1 MKGICSR
8 HIHGYWYFVLI
19 CAGLFVYSEHFFF
32 CDLLLLLLCAI
43 NKLFLLQFLINNNL
57 YSILPYHSCSEFIH
71 RSLGRRLS
79 TFNSI
84 RVTLV
89 CCYYFMV
96 ERSIFPHY
104 LQLMLIFSYFA
115 FSSFSLPLPLSLCR
129 SLSAALPPPLSLS
142 HFHAYLFS
150 HLRALSPV
158 YCLPRP
164 VVLILLSLAALPPK
178 EKESAFVR
186 RSALTSIGLHRHSL
200 IPDWKTWQTHACCTL
215 LVFSLL
221 SV

>member
-96 ERSIFPHY
+96 ERSIFSHY

-129 SLSAALPPPLSLS
+129 SLSAALSLPLSLRRS
-142 HFHAYLFS
+142 LSLIFMHISSLICARYLRFIVSRARSFSFFS
-150 HLRALSPV
+150 H
-158 YCLPRP
+158 
-164 VVLILLSLAALPPK
+164 
-178 EKESAFVR
+178 
-186 RSALTSIGLHRHSL
+186 
-200 IPDWKTWQTHACCTL
+200 
-215 LVFSLL
+215 SLL
-221 SV
+221 CRLKKKNPPSFVAPRSPPLAYTGIR